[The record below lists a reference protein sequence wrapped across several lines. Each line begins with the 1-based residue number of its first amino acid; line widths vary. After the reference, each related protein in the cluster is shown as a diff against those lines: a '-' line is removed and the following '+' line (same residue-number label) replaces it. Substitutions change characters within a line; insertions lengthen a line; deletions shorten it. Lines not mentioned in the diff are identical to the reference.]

1 MRATMPTTIRKCE
14 QYSLPIATSD
24 ALDAELMANKDLFAV
39 YAEARIRGVRP
50 ASRETLKKERLQWNA
65 LCAFLTA
72 ERLSV
77 HQVTEATFAA
87 FFARPE
93 RHLNHIRNFASYLRL
108 FDYVLRANALA
119 LKVSDQETSAS
130 AEWNQAARRLLE
142 SDRYRTADHRGNK
155 QPPVFLT
162 PEDDRL
168 LTNHLYT
175 PPEQG
180 TVKELRTFVYM
191 AVLRGSGAT
200 PGEIRTLQVDEV
212 SRDERGRVTHLRMF
226 GRGGGGGRIYQLAEF
241 AVRALTSWMLWNE
254 AEDSIEHRGFPVVM
268 HPVEGKKV
276 RYVFPNLFNTSP
288 ALYGQAID
296 SDTCTRNVRDA
307 LHAIGLKVTGSVT
320 QLLRTQFG
328 TDQLRAGNTP
338 QEVSKR
344 MGLYDANSLVSYQ
357 KIVDGNFGQTV
368 LVGGRTPTEMQK
380 KARRQGLASRAR

>member
-1 MRATMPTTIRKCE
+1 MRAMSPTTIRKSE

-24 ALDAELMANKDLFAV
+24 AVDAELIANRDMFAI
-39 YAEARIRGVRP
+39 YAKSRETGLRP
-50 ASRETLKKERLQWNA
+50 ASRETLKKEGLQWKA
-65 LCAFLTA
+65 FCDFLTV

-77 HQVTEATFAA
+77 HKVTEATFKA

-119 LKVSDQETSAS
+119 VKVSDDEEFVPAQ
-130 AEWNQAARRLLE
+130 WNQAARRLLE
-142 SDRYRTADHRGNK
+142 SELYRSADRRGNK

-168 LTNHLYT
+168 LTNHLYSM
-175 PPEQG
+175 PEHG

-200 PGEIRTLQVDEV
+200 PGEIRTLQVEEV
-212 SRDERGRVTHLRMF
+212 SRDDRGQATHLRMF
-226 GRGGGGGRIYQLAEF
+226 GRGGAGGRVYPLADF
-241 AVRALTSWMLWNE
+241 AMRALTSWMLWNE
-254 AEDSIEHRGFPVVM
+254 ADDATGHRGFPLVA
-268 HPVEGKKV
+268 HPVEGKNL

-288 ALYGQAID
+288 ELYGQAID
-296 SDTCTRNVRDA
+296 SDTCTRCVRDA

-328 TDQLRAGNTP
+328 TDLLRSGASV
-338 QEVSKR
+338 QEVSQR
-344 MGLYDANSLVSYQ
+344 MGLYDSNSLISYQ
-357 KIVDGNFGQTV
+357 RIVDGNFGQMS

-380 KARRQGLASRAR
+380 RARRGFAIRDR

>member
-1 MRATMPTTIRKCE
+1 MRAVTPTTIRKSE
-14 QYSLPIATSD
+14 QFSLPIASSD
-24 ALDAELMANKDLFAV
+24 ATDCELVANKRMFDI
-39 YAEARIRGVRP
+39 YAESRKSGLRP
-50 ASRETLKKERLQWNA
+50 ASRETIKKERLQWNA
-65 LCAFLTA
+65 FCDFLTV

-77 HQVTEATFAA
+77 HKVSEATFAA

-108 FDYVLRANALA
+108 FDHVLRANALC
-119 LKVSDQETSAS
+119 LKANDEDGMIPAC
-130 AEWNQAARRLLE
+130 WNQAARRLLE
-142 SDRYRTADHRGNK
+142 SDLYRSADHRGNK

-175 PPEQG
+175 TPQQG

-212 SRDERGRVTHLRMF
+212 SRDDQGRVTHLRMF
-226 GRGGGGGRIYQLAEF
+226 GRGGAGGRLYPLADF

-254 AEDSIEHRGFPVVM
+254 ADDSSGHRGFPLVM
-268 HPVEGKKV
+268 HPVEAKKV
-276 RYVFPNLFNTSP
+276 QYVFPNLFNTSP
-288 ALYGQAID
+288 VLYGQAID
-296 SDTCTRNVRDA
+296 SDTCTRNVREA
-307 LHAIGLKVTGSVT
+307 LHALGLKVTGSVT

-328 TDQLRAGNTP
+328 TDLLRAGSSA

-344 MGLYDANSLVSYQ
+344 MGLYDSNSLIAYQ
-357 KIVDGNFGQTV
+357 KIVDGNFGQMV

>member
-1 MRATMPTTIRKCE
+1 MRALSPTTIRKSE

-24 ALDAELMANKDLFAV
+24 ALDAELIANREMFAV
-39 YAEARIRGVRP
+39 YAKSRESSTPP
-50 ASRETLKKERLQWNA
+50 ASRETLKKERLQWKA
-65 LCAFLTA
+65 FCDFLTV

-77 HQVTEATFAA
+77 HMVTEATFHA

-93 RHLNHIRNFASYLRL
+93 RKLNHIRNFASYLRL

-119 LKVSDQETSAS
+119 GKESGDEALAPVQ
-130 AEWNQAARRLLE
+130 WNQSARRLLE
-142 SDRYRTADHRGNK
+142 SEGYRSADRRGNK

-175 PPEQG
+175 VPEQA

-212 SRDERGRVTHLRMF
+212 GRGDRGQATHLRMF
-226 GRGGGGGRIYQLAEF
+226 GRGGAGGRVYPLADF

-254 AEDSIEHRGFPVVM
+254 AENASGHRGFPLVV
-268 HPVEGKKV
+268 HPVEKHQV

-288 ALYGQAID
+288 TLYGQAID
-296 SDTCTRNVRDA
+296 SDTCTRNVREA

-328 TDQLRAGNTP
+328 TDLLRSGASV
-338 QEVSKR
+338 QEVTKR
-344 MGLYDANSLVSYQ
+344 MGMYDSNSLISYQ
-357 KIVDGNFGQTV
+357 RIVDGNFGQMS

-380 KARRQGLASRAR
+380 SARRGSVSRSR